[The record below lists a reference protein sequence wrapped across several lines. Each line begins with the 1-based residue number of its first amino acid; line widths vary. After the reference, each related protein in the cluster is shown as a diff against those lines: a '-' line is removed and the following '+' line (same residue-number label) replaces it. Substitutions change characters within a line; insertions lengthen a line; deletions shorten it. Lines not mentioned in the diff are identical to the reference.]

1 MKEYYGI
8 FQRDLLTDIEPFHL
22 SSRPLRA
29 VLELACTLFCFVFFS
44 FLYLFRLLLLLF
56 FLSELLKLV

>member
-22 SSRPLRA
+22 SSTPLKA
-29 VLELACTLFCFVFFS
+29 VLELACTLLCFVFF
-44 FLYLFRLLLLLF
+44 LFFTCSVYYYYF